1 MNVFF
6 ADPFY
11 WIALSSPRDSAHSR
25 ALEFSRSLR
34 GARIVTTDEVLTE
47 FLAFFSSMGSGVR
60 VRAGRT
66 VDSIL
71 GAKEVWVVP
80 QSRQSFLDGLDLYK
94 ARPDKRFSL
103 VDCVSMQAMR
113 REGIQKV
120 LTNDEH
126 FVRKALKPC
135 SASKLD

>member
-6 ADPFY
+6 ADTFY
-11 WIALSSPRDSAHSR
+11 WIALSSARDSAHSQ

-34 GARIVTTDEVLTE
+34 SARIVTTDEVLTE

-60 VRAGRT
+60 ARAGRT

-71 GAKEVWVVP
+71 SAKQVWVVP
-80 QSRQSFLDGLDLYK
+80 QSRRSFLSGLELYR

-103 VDCVSMQAMR
+103 VDCVSMQVMR
-113 REGIQKV
+113 REGIQRA
-120 LTNDEH
+120 LTNDVH
-126 FVRKALKPC
+126 FVQEGFEALFRVD
-135 SASKLD
+135 A